1 MHRPWYRWIALGW
14 LALIVLA
21 AASASW
27 LPLPFQPGQTD
38 TASIA
43 TAPSAATQHWLGTD
57 ALGRDVLA
65 ELLYGSRTLVGVS
78 LPATALLTLLAVLLG
93 ATAGYWGNTRLRLT
107 RAQWLGGSY
116 ATLLTA
122 LYLLLPRTGGAT
134 MMAWLLWLLIGGALA
149 WGLGRTGWGRAR
161 EAVPLDSW
169 ILGIAAILGSVPR
182 LILLVILAAVMPFSV
197 VSAILMLGMLFW
209 PGMMRLVRAE
219 MLRMKALPYLEAAR
233 ALGLTDTQIMWRH
246 AWPAL
251 RGLVATS
258 SLLYLTV
265 VIGLETTLSF
275 LGIGLPAEQA
285 SWGHLLA
292 AARLAPEAWWVAAF
306 PGVSLLLTLLSLRV
320 VARKKII

>member
-1 MHRPWYRWIALGW
+1 M
-14 LALIVLA
+14 
-21 AASASW
+21 
-27 LPLPFQPGQTD
+27 PFEPGQTD
-38 TASIA
+38 ITFIA

-78 LPATALLTLLAVLLG
+78 LPATLLLTLLAVLLG
-93 ATAGYWGNTRLRLT
+93 GSAGYWGNTRLQLT
-107 RAQWLGGSY
+107 RAQWLGSSY
-116 ATLLTA
+116 AALLTV
-122 LYLLLPRTGGAT
+122 LYLLLPTTDGT
-134 MMAWLLWLLIGGALA
+134 TVLAWLLWLLIGGALA
-149 WGLGRTGWGRAR
+149 WGVGRTNWGRTR
-161 EAVPLDSW
+161 KAVPLDSW

-219 MLRMKALPYLEAAR
+219 MLRVQALPYLEAAR
-233 ALGLTDTQIMWRH
+233 ALGLTDGQLIWRH

-258 SLLYLTV
+258 FLLYLTV
-265 VIGLETTLSF
+265 IIGLETTLSF
-275 LGIGLPAEQA
+275 LSIGLPAEQA

-306 PGVSLLLTLLSLRV
+306 PGVSVLLTLLSLRV
-320 VARKKII
+320 VAGRKII